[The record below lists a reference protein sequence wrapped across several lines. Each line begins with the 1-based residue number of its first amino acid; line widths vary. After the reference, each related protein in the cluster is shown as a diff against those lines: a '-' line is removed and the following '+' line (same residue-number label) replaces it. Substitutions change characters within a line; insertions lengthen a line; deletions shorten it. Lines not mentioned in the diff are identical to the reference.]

1 MPGRARA
8 LALAACAVALMGALA
23 GCGSSSSPGSSADP
37 ASVIPEGAALFASAT
52 VRPSGSLKS
61 AAETDGKDL
70 THQADPY
77 LRLLGALQTPGSPQL
92 NYTRDVAPWLGLSA
106 GVYLSSLGST
116 GPLVSLLEQ
125 SLLGGSSSAA
135 TSFPFSSSG
144 EQGALVLD
152 TSDSSKADSFLKTQA
167 GHAGAHSTSYRG
179 ISYQATSGGV
189 AFALVDRLAVIGSES
204 AVHSVIDTS
213 LGGASLA
220 RSSGYSKLL
229 AKAPTGVLAHIYSDP
244 TALGSSPSP
253 GGAGANASA
262 SGLLSL
268 LSGGAQ
274 ANISLVP
281 SSGSLTLDADTLPG
295 AGGPKPSTSG
305 LLSADPESAKA
316 LEELPGE
323 SWLAIG
329 LGHLAGSLAQDVSGL
344 KALGSLGSTPGVS
357 SPEGATTSTLSIKS
371 LIDAMTAPL
380 SALGAATKQ
389 AQQEFA
395 SWMGSAGI
403 FASGSSLLELKAA
416 IVIESK
422 NAALSRAAVS
432 KLASQ
437 LRSGGGSL
445 RPVSIPGTEAAQGV
459 ALTGLPLVLD
469 IADGRASDGKSK
481 FVLGFGE
488 ASVQDALKPSSTMGN
503 SETRSSASTALG
515 EGIQPSIVF
524 QVPTLLSLLEGID
537 LTEDPTISKFVP
549 YLRAVATVSGGGK
562 ELGGEVERFR
572 LGLGL
577 SAG

>member
-1 MPGRARA
+1 
-8 LALAACAVALMGALA
+8 
-23 GCGSSSSPGSSADP
+23 
-37 ASVIPEGAALFASAT
+37 
-52 VRPSGSLKS
+52 VRPSGSLKG

-92 NYTRDVAPWLGLSA
+92 NYARDVAPWLGSSA

-135 TSFPFSSSG
+135 TAFPFSSSG

-167 GHAGAHSTSYRG
+167 GHAGAHATSYRG

-213 LGGASLA
+213 LGRSSLA

-244 TALGSSPSP
+244 TALESSPSP

-281 SSGSLTLDADTLPG
+281 SSGSLTLDADTMPG
-295 AGGPKPSTSG
+295 AGGPKPSVKSGQSGGSGSG

-329 LGHLAGSLAQDVSGL
+329 LGHLAGNLAQDVSGL

-380 SALGAATKQ
+380 SALGATTKQ
-389 AQQEFA
+389 ARQDFA

-432 KLASQ
+432 KLANQ
-437 LRSGGGSL
+437 LRSAGGSL
-445 RPVSIPGTEAAQGV
+445 RAVSIPGTEAAEGV

-469 IADGRASDGKSK
+469 IAEGRASDGKSK
-481 FVLGFGE
+481 FILGFGE
-488 ASVQDALKPSSTMGN
+488 ASVQDALKPASTMA
-503 SETRSSASTALG
+503 SAETRSAAATALG

-524 QVPTLLSLLEGID
+524 QVPTLLSLLEGIG

-549 YLRAVATVSGGGK
+549 YLRAVVTVSGGGR

-577 SAG
+577 SGS